1 MNPVRSLARASGA
14 SPEDLGG
21 ATSYGMNRLLQIF
34 KRPEIR
40 NKVFFILA
48 LLIVFRIVSNI
59 PIPAI
64 DSSKLKDFL
73 SQNQFFGLIS
83 AFTGGSL
90 SALSIG
96 MLGLG
101 PYITSSII
109 MQLLT
114 MIFPGLEQMY
124 KYEGEAGRARFNQ
137 YSRMITVPLAMLQ
150 GYGFLVLLSRQNVIG
165 HLSLINWVSTLLVIT
180 AGSMFFMWLGELIT
194 EKNLGNGTSL
204 LILAGIVARFPN
216 SIRQTLFSYTSAQ
229 DLFTYGGFI
238 LVGLVVIVG
247 VIYISEA
254 QRNIP
259 VNYARRV
266 RGSKIYGGVST
277 YLPMRVNN
285 AGVIPI
291 IFALSILLFPGMIA
305 NFFAGS
311 KIAVISTIS
320 GYINRFVQSQLWYA
334 IFYFLLVVVF
344 TYFYTAITFDPK
356 SISENIQKQGGYIP
370 GIRPGPMTA
379 QFLNHLL
386 NRVTL
391 VGAMFLGVIAI
402 LPNIVRSVTGITSFQ
417 VGGTSIL
424 IVVSVA
430 LEIMKQVDAQLSM
443 YEY

>member
-1 MNPVRSLARASGA
+1 M
-14 SPEDLGG
+14 DKI
-21 ATSYGMNRLLQIF
+21 LQIF
-34 KRPEIR
+34 KKPDLR
-40 NKVFFILA
+40 NKILFIFFILA
-48 LLIVFRIVSNI
+48 VFRLISNI
-59 PIPAI
+59 PIPAV
-64 DSSKLKDFL
+64 DASRLSDFFA
-73 SQNQFFGLIS
+73 QNQFFGLIS
-83 AFTGGSL
+83 SFTGGSL

-114 MIFPGLEQMY
+114 MIFPSLEQLY
-124 KYEGEAGRARFNQ
+124 KYEGEAGRMKFNQ
-137 YSRMITVPLAMLQ
+137 CSRLLTVPLAALQ
-150 GYGFLVLLSRQNVIG
+150 GYGFLTLFSRQGLIG
-165 HLSLINWVSTLLVIT
+165 NLDLMTWVSAISVVV
-180 AGSMFFMWLGELIT
+180 AGSVFLMWLGELIT
-194 EKNLGNGTSL
+194 EKNLGNGVSI
-204 LILAGIVARFPN
+204 LILGGIVAGFPR
-216 SIRQTLFSYTSAQ
+216 SIQQTLFTYDPSQ
-229 DLFTYGGFI
+229 LFTYLGFI
-238 LVGLVVIVG
+238 IVALAVIVG
-247 VIYISEA
+247 VVYISEA

-259 VNYARRV
+259 INYARRI
-266 RGSKIYGGVST
+266 RGMKVYGGVST

-291 IFALSILLFPGMIA
+291 IFALSLLLFPGLIA

-311 KIAVISTIS
+311 SIPIVARVATFF
-320 GYINRFVQSQLWYA
+320 NNFVQNQTWYA
-334 IFYFLLVVVF
+334 TFYFLLVVLF
-344 TYFYTAITFDPK
+344 TYFYTAVTFDPK

-391 VGAMFLGVIAI
+391 VGAIFLGLIAVM
-402 LPNIVRSVTGITSFQ
+402 PNIVQGATGVSTFT